1 MKEMSDRIV
10 RSLGIGRNLG
20 WVSLDTRGSAGGVLV
35 MWDKNV
41 LEGLEAEVG
50 SFSIS
55 CRFKNCE
62 EGFVWVFSGLY
73 GPCNGKERREMW
85 EELAAV
91 KGLWGDPWCIAG
103 DFNAV
108 RFPIEKSNGRQMS
121 TMMRDFSGF
130 IEEFELV
137 DPPLGGGTF
146 TWSGG
151 EGGSLKAR
159 LDRFLFS
166 GDWEERMVG
175 AMQVL
180 LPRPV
185 SDHWPIL
192 LDCGGMR
199 TGKSPFRFEN
209 MWLRVEGFMDKVKD
223 WWQSYSFRGK
233 PSFVLAKKLQALKYD
248 LKRWNKEVV
257 GNVTARKDAALEELN
272 SWDRLESCGPLS
284 EEDRHSQRIVRDEFS
299 HCAILEEI
307 SWRQKSRALWLK
319 EGDSNTKFFHRMAN
333 ARRRGN
339 FISSLTVRGVRL
351 SKEEELREGIGSYF
365 KSLFEEP
372 RVRRPDVES
381 SLFKTLDAL
390 DNETLEGHFSEE
402 EVYKAISE
410 LGGDKAPGPDGFTL
424 AFWKSCWPIVGGE
437 VMQVFEEFHVQNNV
451 FRSHNA
457 TFLVLIPKKG
467 GASDVQDFRPISLL
481 GSLYKI
487 IAKVLTNRLKR
498 VMGKLVSYS
507 QNAFV
512 EGRQILDAVL
522 VANEAIDS
530 RKRSASAG
538 LVCKLD
544 IEKAYDHVN
553 WKFLL
558 SVLEKMGF
566 GPKWRSWILF
576 CISTVRMAVLV
587 NGTPTEFFSTYRGL
601 RQGDPLS
608 PYLFVLIMEAFSS
621 LISKAEEKGF
631 IRGLK
636 INLKKSEII
645 PVGGVE
651 DVDRAAAVFGCKVG
665 NLPTTYLGLPLGA
678 LHNSCRVWDGV
689 EERFKRKLATWK
701 KQYLSKGGR
710 LTLIKST
717 LSNLP
722 IYFMSLFVIP
732 RKVRIRLEKIQRE
745 FLWGDVE
752 GRRRIHLVRWTAI
765 CKDKKYGGLGLR
777 HLKEFNHALL
787 GKWLWRFSLERE
799 SLWRKVIVGKFGE
812 GEGGWTTREVRESYG
827 MSLWKDIRK
836 GWEEFFLRTSIG
848 IGNGRCTRF
857 WWDYWAGESKL
868 KDLFPLLFRIASH
881 NSALVADLWG
891 RQGDGGGG

>member
-1 MKEMSDRIV
+1 
-10 RSLGIGRNLG
+10 
-20 WVSLDTRGSAGGVLV
+20 
-35 MWDKNV
+35 
-41 LEGLEAEVG
+41 
-50 SFSIS
+50 
-55 CRFKNCE
+55 
-62 EGFVWVFSGLY
+62 
-73 GPCNGKERREMW
+73 
-85 EELAAV
+85 
-91 KGLWGDPWCIAG
+91 
-103 DFNAV
+103 
-108 RFPIEKSNGRQMS
+108 
-121 TMMRDFSGF
+121 
-130 IEEFELV
+130 
-137 DPPLGGGTF
+137 
-146 TWSGG
+146 
-151 EGGSLKAR
+151 
-159 LDRFLFS
+159 
-166 GDWEERMVG
+166 
-175 AMQVL
+175 
-180 LPRPV
+180 
-185 SDHWPIL
+185 
-192 LDCGGMR
+192 
-199 TGKSPFRFEN
+199 

-248 LKRWNKEVV
+248 LKRWNKEAV

-701 KQYLSKGGR
+701 KLYLSKGGR

-836 GWEEFFLRTSIG
+836 GWRSSSSEPVLVLEMVDVPDF
-848 IGNGRCTRF
+848 
-857 WWDYWAGESKL
+857 
-868 KDLFPLLFRIASH
+868 
-881 NSALVADLWG
+881 ALVADLWG
-891 RQGDGGGG
+891 RQGDGGGDGRCTLEDLFMIGIGGDAFFVKENEESTDHILIHCGKTRELWTVVLSSFGVVWVFPNSVRNLLLEWKIKGLEKKRSVVWKMVPICLFWCIWGERNRRMFQEEEKSDMSLKNLFLRLFLNGFCSFPLLPWVSAFLEIHDIAGLVRGAHQGQGLGNSFLSHIRAVDGIFHVLRAFEDPDIIHVDDSVDPVRI

>member
-1 MKEMSDRIV
+1 MKEMFDRIV

-20 WVSLDTRGSAGGVLV
+20 WVSLDARGSAGGVLV
-35 MWDKNV
+35 MWDKQV
-41 LEGLEAEVG
+41 LEGLEAEMG

-55 CRFKNCE
+55 CIFKNCE

-73 GPCNGKERREMW
+73 GPCN
-85 EELAAV
+85 
-91 KGLWGDPWCIAG
+91 
-103 DFNAV
+103 V
-108 RFPIEKSNGRQMS
+108 RFPVEESNGRQMS
-121 TMMRDFSGF
+121 TTMRDFSSF
-130 IEEFELV
+130 IEEFDLV
-137 DPPLGGGTF
+137 DPPLGG
-146 TWSGG
+146 
-151 EGGSLKAR
+151 
-159 LDRFLFS
+159 
-166 GDWEERMVG
+166 DWEERMLG

-192 LDCGGMR
+192 LDCRGMR
-199 TGKSPFRFEN
+199 TCKSPFRFEN

-233 PSFVLAKKLQALKYD
+233 PSFVFAKKLQALKYD
-248 LKRWNKEVV
+248 LKRWNKEAF
-257 GNVTARKDAALEELN
+257 GNVTARKDAALEDLN
-272 SWDRLESCGPLS
+272 SWDRLERCGPIS
-284 EEDRHSQRIVRDEFS
+284 EEDRYSQRIARDEFS

-319 EGDSNTKFFHRMAN
+319 EGDK
-333 ARRRGN
+333 
-339 FISSLTVRGVRL
+339 
-351 SKEEELREGIGSYF
+351 EELREGIGSYF

-410 LGGDKAPGPDGFTL
+410 LRGDKAPGPDGFTL
-424 AFWKSCWPIVGGE
+424 AFWKFCWPIMGGE

-457 TFLVLIPKKG
+457 TFLVLIQKKG

-487 IAKVLTNRLKR
+487 IAKVLANRLKR

-512 EGRQILDAVL
+512 ERRQILDAVL
-522 VANEAIDS
+522 VANKAIDS
-530 RKRSASAG
+530 RKRSAGAG

-576 CISTVRMAVLV
+576 YISTVRMAILV
-587 NGTPTEFFSTYRGL
+587 NGTPTEFFSTYRSL

-621 LISKAEEKGF
+621 LISKAEEK
-631 IRGLK
+631 GLK

-665 NLPTTYLGLPLGA
+665 NFPTTYLGLPLGA
-678 LHNSCRVWDGV
+678 PHNSCRVWDGGV
-689 EERFKRKLATWK
+689 LVGRCGGEK
-701 KQYLSKGGR
+701 KDPLGRVFGGKS
-710 LTLIKST
+710 LLI
-717 LSNLP
+717 N
-722 IYFMSLFVIP
+722 
-732 RKVRIRLEKIQRE
+732 
-745 FLWGDVE
+745 
-752 GRRRIHLVRWTAI
+752 
-765 CKDKKYGGLGLR
+765 
-777 HLKEFNHALL
+777 
-787 GKWLWRFSLERE
+787 LER
-799 SLWRKVIVGKFGE
+799 GKG
-812 GEGGWTTREVRESYG
+812 VRPLE
-827 MSLWKDIRK
+827 
-836 GWEEFFLRTSIG
+836 
-848 IGNGRCTRF
+848 RCTRF
-857 WWDYWAGESKL
+857 WWDYWVGESKL
-868 KDLFPLLFRIASH
+868 KELFPLLFRIASH
-881 NSALVADLWG
+881 NSALVANLWG
-891 RQGDGGGG
+891 RQGDGGGGWEVHFRRPFHDWELGEVSRFLIHISAIKVQEGEDSLIWKIERKGKFSVKSYYRSLKVENSPLFPTKEVWGSRAPLRTRFFAWEAVWGKISTVDMLMRRGWSMVNRCVLCKENEESADHILIHCGKTRKLWTVVLSSFGVVWVFPNSVRNLLLE